1 MAAANP
7 EGLIRLPHN
16 GWQPRPYQRPLW
28 RYLEQG
34 GKRAVAI
41 WHRRAG
47 KDEVCLHWGA
57 VAAHV
62 RVGCYWHMLPEANQ
76 ARKAVWDAVNP
87 HTGQRRINECFPR
100 ELRESTRETDMAIR
114 FKSGSLWQLVGSDNY
129 NCFSADTEILT
140 RDGGWMLFSELT
152 GAELVATLDEGDE
165 LVYAP
170 IREIMSYDYEGEMYR
185 VYNNAI
191 DLFTTPNHRFY
202 VESGKGVRK
211 FKRIDD
217 PTILGDKI
225 PATCRWKGI
234 EPHKFVLPVI
244 DYDRN
249 TRRDIDR
256 NLEFRME
263 DWCAFMGIYLS
274 EGSTFSD
281 DRGNYRVTISQ
292 SKDAICDEIAAL
304 LTRMELHWRYDATP
318 GNFVVSNRQLFQYCR
333 QFGLQH
339 DRYVP
344 IDLKELSP
352 RFLGILVDWLVK
364 GDGNIN
370 DNNTMSYATTSRRL
384 ADDFQELLIKTG
396 VSGNIKVRTNG
407 GGMIRGRPV
416 RSARPLYCVYR
427 RLSKFKHFRD
437 TEESYVSQ
445 EGYSGKVWCVDAGSH
460 VIKVRRNGKE
470 AWCGNSLV
478 GSPPVGVVF
487 SEFAL
492 ADPSAWGY
500 LRPILAEN
508 GGWALFITTPRGRN
522 HASTFYEA
530 ALLDPT
536 WFAEQLPATAT
547 PVFTHDQLEVEH
559 RELIREYGP
568 DDGEARYRQEY
579 LVSFDAGVMGSYY
592 GTMMEAA
599 VKEGRVGKV
608 LHDPTLPV
616 HTAWDLGIGDATAIW
631 CVQLVGHEVRF
642 IDYIENSGVGL
653 DWYARELDKRAWKW
667 GEHVLPHDSEAR
679 ELGTGRSRVEVLRGL
694 GFHRTTVIPA
704 QRIEDGVNAVRM
716 VLPRSWFDAEK
727 CARGISALQNYRRS
741 WNEAART
748 YSDRPLHDWTSHAAD
763 ALRYWALASVRNAG
777 SLRPLKYPDL
787 AVV

>member
-129 NCFSADTEILT
+129 N
-140 RDGGWMLFSELT
+140 
-152 GAELVATLDEGDE
+152 
-165 LVYAP
+165 
-170 IREIMSYDYEGEMYR
+170 
-185 VYNNAI
+185 
-191 DLFTTPNHRFY
+191 
-202 VESGKGVRK
+202 
-211 FKRIDD
+211 
-217 PTILGDKI
+217 
-225 PATCRWKGI
+225 
-234 EPHKFVLPVI
+234 
-244 DYDRN
+244 
-249 TRRDIDR
+249 
-256 NLEFRME
+256 
-263 DWCAFMGIYLS
+263 
-274 EGSTFSD
+274 
-281 DRGNYRVTISQ
+281 
-292 SKDAICDEIAAL
+292 
-304 LTRMELHWRYDATP
+304 
-318 GNFVVSNRQLFQYCR
+318 
-333 QFGLQH
+333 
-339 DRYVP
+339 
-344 IDLKELSP
+344 
-352 RFLGILVDWLVK
+352 
-364 GDGNIN
+364 
-370 DNNTMSYATTSRRL
+370 
-384 ADDFQELLIKTG
+384 
-396 VSGNIKVRTNG
+396 
-407 GGMIRGRPV
+407 
-416 RSARPLYCVYR
+416 
-427 RLSKFKHFRD
+427 
-437 TEESYVSQ
+437 
-445 EGYSGKVWCVDAGSH
+445 
-460 VIKVRRNGKE
+460 
-470 AWCGNSLV
+470 SLV

-547 PVFTHDQLEVEH
+547 PVFTQDQLEVEH